1 MKKKIAT
8 YLVAILACT
17 MLFAQS
23 PNEFGHG
30 KKHHKHEP
38 PKIEEMVSN
47 LSAIQKKV
55 KSANCLMPKAI
66 KPIPYSLSLSVRH
79 NLNLKSTRKCTAPV
93 SKSTMSSPRNNSRSF
108 ASVWKPTARSM
119 SENTKRIPLRSS
131 FYFWDYSFSFLQFSW
146 SARCDIG
153 HYFYVLVSIA
163 CIATVVYLTPT
174 IRTISTELLTV
185 FPMAKVWMKFD
196 H

>member
-47 LSAIQKKV
+47 LSAIQKKRLETITQESKKQV
-55 KSANCLMPKAI
+55 DKMQAELTSINSQLRKLLDAEGDQTSSLFPLFEREAQLKLEINKEMYRTRQQINNVLSKEQLKELRERMKAD
-66 KPIPYSLSLSVRH
+66 
-79 NLNLKSTRKCTAPV
+79 RK
-93 SKSTMSSPRNNSRSF
+93 KHEREHKKN
-108 ASVWKPTARSM
+108 PTQ
-119 SENTKRIPLRSS
+119 K
-131 FYFWDYSFSFLQFSW
+131 
-146 SARCDIG
+146 
-153 HYFYVLVSIA
+153 
-163 CIATVVYLTPT
+163 
-174 IRTISTELLTV
+174 
-185 FPMAKVWMKFD
+185 
-196 H
+196 

>member
-47 LSAIQKKV
+47 LSAIQKKRLETITQESKKQV
-55 KSANCLMPKAI
+55 DKMQAE
-66 KPIPYSLSLSVRH
+66 
-79 NLNLKSTRKCTAPV
+79 LKSINSQIRKLLDAEGDQTNTLFPLFEREAQLKLEINKEMYRTRQQINNV
-93 SKSTMSSPRNNSRSF
+93 LSKEQLKELGERMKADSKKHEREHKKN
-108 ASVWKPTARSM
+108 PTQ
-119 SENTKRIPLRSS
+119 K
-131 FYFWDYSFSFLQFSW
+131 
-146 SARCDIG
+146 
-153 HYFYVLVSIA
+153 
-163 CIATVVYLTPT
+163 
-174 IRTISTELLTV
+174 
-185 FPMAKVWMKFD
+185 
-196 H
+196 

>member
-47 LSAIQKKV
+47 LSAIQKKRLETITQESKRQV
-55 KSANCLMPKAI
+55 DKMQAE
-66 KPIPYSLSLSVRH
+66 
-79 NLNLKSTRKCTAPV
+79 LKSINSQIRKLLDAEGDQTNTLFPLFEREAQLKLEINKEMYRTRQQINNV
-93 SKSTMSSPRNNSRSF
+93 LSKEQL
-108 ASVWKPTARSM
+108 K
-119 SENTKRIPLRSS
+119 ELRE
-131 FYFWDYSFSFLQFSW
+131 
-146 SARCDIG
+146 R
-153 HYFYVLVSIA
+153 
-163 CIATVVYLTPT
+163 
-174 IRTISTELLTV
+174 
-185 FPMAKVWMKFD
+185 MKAD
-196 H
+196 RKKHEREHKKNPPQK

>member
-47 LSAIQKKV
+47 LSAIQKKRLETITQESKKQV
-55 KSANCLMPKAI
+55 DKMQAE
-66 KPIPYSLSLSVRH
+66 
-79 NLNLKSTRKCTAPV
+79 LKSINSQIRKLLDAEGDQTNTLFPLFEREAQLKLEINKEMYRTRQQISNV
-93 SKSTMSSPRNNSRSF
+93 LSKEQL
-108 ASVWKPTARSM
+108 K
-119 SENTKRIPLRSS
+119 
-131 FYFWDYSFSFLQFSW
+131 
-146 SARCDIG
+146 
-153 HYFYVLVSIA
+153 
-163 CIATVVYLTPT
+163 
-174 IRTISTELLTV
+174 ELGER
-185 FPMAKVWMKFD
+185 MKAD
-196 H
+196 RKKHEREHKKNPPQK

>member
-47 LSAIQKKV
+47 LSAIQKKRLETITQESKKQV
-55 KSANCLMPKAI
+55 DKMQAE
-66 KPIPYSLSLSVRH
+66 
-79 NLNLKSTRKCTAPV
+79 LKSINSQIRKLLDAEGDQT
-93 SKSTMSSPRNNSRSF
+93 
-108 ASVWKPTARSM
+108 
-119 SENTKRIPLRSS
+119 NTLFPLFEREAQ
-131 FYFWDYSFSFLQFSW
+131 LKLE
-146 SARCDIG
+146 INKEM
-153 HYFYVLVSIA
+153 
-163 CIATVVYLTPT
+163 YLTRQQ
-174 IRTISTELLTV
+174 INNVLSKEQLKELRER
-185 FPMAKVWMKFD
+185 MKAD
-196 H
+196 RKKHEREHKKNPPQK

>member
-47 LSAIQKKV
+47 LSAIQKKRLETITQESKKQV
-55 KSANCLMPKAI
+55 DKMQAE
-66 KPIPYSLSLSVRH
+66 
-79 NLNLKSTRKCTAPV
+79 LKSINSQIRKLLDAEGDQTNTLFPLFEREAQLKLEINKEMYRTRQQINNV
-93 SKSTMSSPRNNSRSF
+93 LSKEQLKELRERMKADRKKHEREHKNNPPQ
-108 ASVWKPTARSM
+108 K
-119 SENTKRIPLRSS
+119 
-131 FYFWDYSFSFLQFSW
+131 
-146 SARCDIG
+146 
-153 HYFYVLVSIA
+153 
-163 CIATVVYLTPT
+163 
-174 IRTISTELLTV
+174 
-185 FPMAKVWMKFD
+185 
-196 H
+196 

>member
-47 LSAIQKKV
+47 LSAIQKKRLETITQESKKQV
-55 KSANCLMPKAI
+55 DKMQAE
-66 KPIPYSLSLSVRH
+66 
-79 NLNLKSTRKCTAPV
+79 LKSINSQIRKLLDAEGDQTSSLFPLFEREAQLKLEINKEMYRTRQQINNV
-93 SKSTMSSPRNNSRSF
+93 LSKEQL
-108 ASVWKPTARSM
+108 K
-119 SENTKRIPLRSS
+119 
-131 FYFWDYSFSFLQFSW
+131 
-146 SARCDIG
+146 
-153 HYFYVLVSIA
+153 
-163 CIATVVYLTPT
+163 
-174 IRTISTELLTV
+174 ELGER
-185 FPMAKVWMKFD
+185 MKAD
-196 H
+196 RKKHEREHKKNPPQK

>member
-47 LSAIQKKV
+47 LSAIQKKRLETITQDSKKQV
-55 KSANCLMPKAI
+55 DKMQAE
-66 KPIPYSLSLSVRH
+66 
-79 NLNLKSTRKCTAPV
+79 LKSINSQIRKLLDAEGDQTNTLFPLFEREAQLKLEINKEMYRTRQQINNV
-93 SKSTMSSPRNNSRSF
+93 LSKEQL
-108 ASVWKPTARSM
+108 K
-119 SENTKRIPLRSS
+119 ELRE
-131 FYFWDYSFSFLQFSW
+131 
-146 SARCDIG
+146 R
-153 HYFYVLVSIA
+153 
-163 CIATVVYLTPT
+163 
-174 IRTISTELLTV
+174 
-185 FPMAKVWMKFD
+185 MKAD
-196 H
+196 RKKHEREHKKNPPQK